1 MHVQQEK
8 LSIWSELS
16 VWKIVE
22 VMFLTPNHKTYS
34 TIKCKKPCSTV
45 QLSFNSLV
53 LVSIHV
59 IPYMDPTIMIHH
71 DPQTML
77 FHHDQNPSG
86 FASPN
91 RNNKQNNVLGV
102 FKMIILMWMLLN
114 QVHNFKMWESNNGIV
129 GEWGAVIL
137 EP

>member
-8 LSIWSELS
+8 LSIWNFKCET
-16 VWKIVE
+16 IVE

-34 TIKCKKPCSTV
+34 IIKCRKPCSTG

-71 DPQTML
+71 DAQTMIK
-77 FHHDQNPSG
+77 S
-86 FASPN
+86 
-91 RNNKQNNVLGV
+91 
-102 FKMIILMWMLLN
+102 
-114 QVHNFKMWESNNGIV
+114 
-129 GEWGAVIL
+129 
-137 EP
+137 